1 MKPNP
6 NDHQTL
12 DAIKSFN
19 ADRGYLPTRVEL
31 GQLLGLSSTASVQA
45 RIDRLV
51 ELGWVEVDRGSRAMR
66 ILK

>member
-1 MKPNP
+1 MKPTL

-12 DAIKSFN
+12 EAIKTFD

-31 GQLLGLSSTASVQA
+31 GELLGLSSTASVQA
-45 RIDRLV
+45 RINRLV